1 MALYEKWTEQTEAHQ
16 GRQDPFWKQYL
27 DQETD
32 NYKKILTEKRQE
44 ISGTVAELAS
54 EFSMEEATFTGFLD
68 GINESIDPV
77 LDLDTLEA
85 DTPIQ
90 FTIDWEKLYY
100 NMHAAKADW
109 LYNLPEWEP
118 ILSEERRKELAKAYR
133 LSGTDIAPPKVGRN
147 EPCPCGSGLK
157 YKKCCGANVASVKAV

>member
-1 MALYEKWTEQTEAHQ
+1 MALYEKWTEQIEAHQ
-16 GRQDPFWKQYL
+16 GREDSFWTKYL
-27 DQETD
+27 DQEKD
-32 NYKKILTEKRQE
+32 NYQIILAEQRQV
-44 ISGTVAELAS
+44 IAGTIAELAPTY
-54 EFSMEEATFTGFLD
+54 SMDETTFIGFLD

-77 LDLDTLEA
+77 LELDTLEA

-90 FTIDWEKLYY
+90 FTIDWEKLYF

-109 LYNLPEWEP
+109 LYSLPEWEP
-118 ILSEERRKELAKAYR
+118 ILSEEKRKEITKAYR

-157 YKKCCGANVASVKAV
+157 YKKCCGKAV